1 MRVVESNWK
10 EPPPC
15 FWKVIAWVAESS
27 RGQEIGSPRV
37 HKGQVG
43 SQSQPQLK
51 SRDRPRPIAF
61 RMRGRRLHYYSFLST
76 CMSPESL
83 ESMLCSCWKAQ
94 KTALS
99 TFR

>member
-43 SQSQPQLK
+43 SQSNGHK
-51 SRDRPRPIAF
+51 GSRDRPQPIGF
-61 RMRGRRLHYYSFLST
+61 RMRGRRLQYKNFLSSFFPH
-76 CMSPESL
+76 MHES
-83 ESMLCSCWKAQ
+83 
-94 KTALS
+94 
-99 TFR
+99 

>member
-43 SQSQPQLK
+43 SQSNGHK
-51 SRDRPRPIAF
+51 
-61 RMRGRRLHYYSFLST
+61 GGHVTGLS
-76 CMSPESL
+76 
-83 ESMLCSCWKAQ
+83 Q
-94 KTALS
+94 
-99 TFR
+99 

>member
-10 EPPPC
+10 EPPPPR

-43 SQSQPQLK
+43 SQSNCRKESRDQPQ
-51 SRDRPRPIAF
+51 PIGF
-61 RMRGRRLHYYSFLST
+61 RMRGRRLQYKNFLSSFFPT

-83 ESMLCSCWKAQ
+83 VENYY
-94 KTALS
+94 
-99 TFR
+99 R